1 MFTSTGEL
9 DFFVNVFRTA
19 TFVTLQTL
27 IMNPYLITILATFII
42 YVFLIVAILIF
53 GRKELSQLS
62 VTDLIFILL
71 ISNAVQNAMVNG
83 DWKSLWMGMVAA
95 GTLFILN
102 YLLKI
107 IMYKSDFF
115 SKLVEGEPVL
125 LVYQGNIIQEN
136 LQREK
141 ITLNELDAAAREHG
155 VDKISD
161 VGLAVLENDGNIS
174 IVSIDTNK
182 KTQVKRKGRKIPA
195 RLRRQN

>member
-1 MFTSTGEL
+1 
-9 DFFVNVFRTA
+9 
-19 TFVTLQTL
+19 
-27 IMNPYLITILATFII
+27 MNPYLVTILATSVI

-71 ISNAVQNAMVNG
+71 ISNAVQNAMGNG
-83 DWKSLWMGMVAA
+83 DWESLWIGMVAA
-95 GTLFILN
+95 GTLFTLN

-107 IMYKSDFF
+107 IMYQSDFLR
-115 SKLVEGEPVL
+115 KLGEGEPVL
-125 LVYQGNIIQEN
+125 LVYQGNIIEEN
-136 LQREK
+136 LRREK

-174 IVSIDTNK
+174 IVSIDANK

-195 RLRRQN
+195 RLRRQD